1 MAKKQKSDQSRS
13 PQKCYCLLPICVLV
27 NAIKE
32 IRSQSFNFTTT
43 TFSII
48 PSFKRPLFQF
58 ECSLMKAFDEDKKRV
73 KIDCRENIKDWFD
86 WTPKLS

>member
-1 MAKKQKSDQSRS
+1 MITLKANYLYEYALAKKQKSDQSRS

-43 TFSII
+43 TFSLA
-48 PSFKRPLFQF
+48 SFKRAL
-58 ECSLMKAFDEDKKRV
+58 
-73 KIDCRENIKDWFD
+73 
-86 WTPKLS
+86 LSIRMFPHESI